1 MNPLYANLPTTIF
14 EIMSGRARATGAT
27 NLGQGFPDS
36 GWPQDV
42 LEAASQALLTG
53 SNQYPPMAGTPELRR
68 AIADHYRAHQQVD
81 LDWEREITVTSGATE
96 ALAAALLACV
106 SPGDEVVLFQP
117 LYDAYLPLVRQAG
130 GIPRLVRLTPPHW
143 QFSEADLAAA
153 FGPKTRVVLINN
165 PLNPSA
171 SMFGRASLE
180 LLARYAVKHDA
191 IVISDEVWEH
201 VVFDGAEHIS
211 VLAIPALRDRS
222 IKIGSVGKIFALT
235 GWKVG
240 WMCAAPALSHVVSR
254 AHQFLTF
261 TTPPNL
267 QAGIAHGLGKDAQ
280 WFTAMR
286 ADFARARDRLVSG
299 LTNAGYAM
307 LPSAGTYFVSIDL
320 AASGIPLDDVT
331 VADRL
336 MDAGVATIPV
346 SAFYAESPVTSTL
359 RLCFAKRNEVLDTAV
374 ALMAAARP
382 NLGAI

>member
-1 MNPLYANLPTTIF
+1 
-14 EIMSGRARATGAT
+14 MSARARASGAT

-42 LEAASQALLTG
+42 LEAAAQALLTG

-68 AIADHYRAHQQVD
+68 AIADHYRLHQQID
-81 LDWEREITVTSGATE
+81 LDPDREITVTSGATE
-96 ALAAALLACV
+96 ALAAALLATI

-117 LYDAYLPLVRQAG
+117 LYDAYLPLVHQAG

-143 QFSEADLAAA
+143 QFSEADLAAVLS
-153 FGPKTRVVLINN
+153 PKTRVILLNN

-171 SMFGRASLE
+171 SMFGRAGLE
-180 LLARYAVKHDA
+180 LLARHAVKHDA
-191 IVISDEVWEH
+191 IIISDEVWEH

-211 VLAIPALRDRS
+211 VLAIPSLRDRS
-222 IKIGSVGKIFALT
+222 IKIGSAGKIFALT

-240 WMCAAPALSHVVSR
+240 WICAAPALNQVVAR

-267 QAGIAHGLGKDAQ
+267 QSGVAHGLAKNAG
-280 WFTAMR
+280 WFSAMR

-299 LTNAGYAM
+299 LAAAGYVM
-307 LPSAGTYFVSIDL
+307 LPSAGTWFVSIDL
-320 AASGIPLDDVT
+320 AASGIALDDVT

-336 MDAGVATIPV
+336 LDAGVATIPV
-346 SAFYAESPVTSTL
+346 SAFYADSPVTSTL
-359 RLCFAKRNEVLDTAV
+359 RLCFAKRDEVLDTAI
-374 ALMAAARP
+374 AKLAAARP
-382 NLGAI
+382 SLGAQ

>member
-14 EIMSGRARATGAT
+14 ERMSARARASGAT

-42 LEAASQALLTG
+42 LEAAAQALLTG

-68 AIADHYRAHQQVD
+68 AIADHYRLHQQID
-81 LDWEREITVTSGATE
+81 LDPDREITVTSGATE
-96 ALAAALLACV
+96 ALAAALLATI

-117 LYDAYLPLVRQAG
+117 LYDAYLPLVHQAG

-143 QFSEADLAAA
+143 QFSEADLAAVLS
-153 FGPKTRVVLINN
+153 PKTRVILLNN

-180 LLARYAVKHDA
+180 LLARHAVKHDA
-191 IVISDEVWEH
+191 IIISDEVWEH

-211 VLAIPALRDRS
+211 VLAIPSLRDRS
-222 IKIGSVGKIFALT
+222 IKIGSAGKIFALT

-240 WMCAAPALSHVVSR
+240 WICAAPALNQVVAR

-267 QAGIAHGLGKDAQ
+267 QAGVAHGLAKNAG
-280 WFTAMR
+280 WFSAMR

-299 LTNAGYAM
+299 LAAAGYVM
-307 LPSAGTYFVSIDL
+307 LPSAGTWFISIDL
-320 AASGIPLDDVT
+320 AASGIALDDVT

-336 MDAGVATIPV
+336 LDAGVATIPV
-346 SAFYAESPVTSTL
+346 SAFYADSPVTSTL
-359 RLCFAKRNEVLDTAV
+359 RLCFAKRDEVLDTAI
-374 ALMAAARP
+374 AKLAAARP
-382 NLGAI
+382 SLGAQ